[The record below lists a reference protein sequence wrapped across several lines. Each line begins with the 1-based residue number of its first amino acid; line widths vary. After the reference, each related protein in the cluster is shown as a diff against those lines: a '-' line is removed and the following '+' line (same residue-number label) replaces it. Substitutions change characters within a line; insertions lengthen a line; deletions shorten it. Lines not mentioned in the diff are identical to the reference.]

1 MIFKQWFTSG
11 ALAAAAACTFAAIAP
26 AQTYPV
32 KPVRIIV
39 PFAPGGVDVT
49 ARLIADR
56 LTAAL
61 GQPFIVENRPG
72 AGGSVGAKVV
82 TSADPD
88 TAPDPD
94 DVRNVDQHA
103 ALRDD

>member
-1 MIFKQWFTSG
+1 MLSARWRR
-11 ALAAAAACTFAAIAP
+11 AACAFATPAP

-72 AGGSVGAKVV
+72 AGGSVGAKMV
-82 TSADPD
+82 TSSEPD
-88 TAPDPD
+88 GHTL
-94 DVRNVDQHA
+94 DVQHA
-103 ALRDD
+103 RARSSSAR